1 MTSFAKVFLASL
13 AVASVAIKRRRDAP
27 VIHMIHAR
35 IYPVMTVMA
44 AFAQQHQIPR
54 WGCDSKI
61 VDILLERDF
70 EAFVR
75 FEHVAISKMT
85 GFLWL

>member
-1 MTSFAKVFLASL
+1 MRESL
-13 AVASVAIKRRRDAP
+13 SSDDSDGCLVA
-27 VIHMIHAR
+27 H
-35 IYPVMTVMA
+35 
-44 AFAQQHQIPR
+44 QHQIPR

-85 GFLWL
+85 GFVWL